1 MPGAGQLSTNV
12 RPLSISVGLSSFSV
26 NLSTISVGPS
36 SISVGVSSISVG
48 SLSISFTLLSISVR
62 LLCIS
67 VRLWNTSVSFQL
79 SVLGFQLSVLFYDD
93 NSGMR
98 KAFFIWVLGNQNCHQ
113 CNDNSCLSVHED
125 IQHVDAGETSGR
137 KAQFETGHSEVRELH
152 LSCVDSCVN
161 IHTFW
166 QSATKRFAVAMR
178 YSTRCRFWQSVRW
191 WSRWHSWWHKPHRL
205 LHSQS
210 SKIHYTTWQ

>member
-1 MPGAGQLSTNV
+1 MPGAAGQLSTNV

-36 SISVGVSSISVG
+36 SISVGISSISVG
-48 SLSISFTLLSISVR
+48 SLSISFTLLSISVALSSISVR

-79 SVLGFQLSVLFYDD
+79 SVLGFQLSVSFYDD

-125 IQHVDAGETSGR
+125 IQHGDAGETSGR
-137 KAQFETGHSEVRELH
+137 KAQVETEGHSEVRELH
-152 LSCVDSCVN
+152 VLYRFLRKYTYLLTVGNEAVCGGNEVLDSVS
-161 IHTFW
+161 IL
-166 QSATKRFAVAMR
+166 AVRQMVEQVA
-178 YSTRCRFWQSVRW
+178 QLVA
-191 WSRWHSWWHKPHRL
+191 
-205 LHSQS
+205 Q
-210 SKIHYTTWQ
+210 TT